1 MPHTR
6 LFDVVPE
13 NSVRFLGHDTH
24 THPVPHLIHVV
35 SGTADLVVDGAPVHL
50 DAKENLWLAADVPH
64 SAQYAPDSVVLGP
77 FLSPGTTPPVPMR
90 VLGVVPRLT
99 EIARMILGAS
109 PRTDAQIRVFRD
121 ALDEV
126 LLDLDA
132 PYFVLRM
139 PAHPVAR
146 DVARAAV
153 ASDLTLERL
162 AARRR
167 HERAPR
173 ATPVPRRDRAAVHEL
188 AGAGQT
194 QRRYQQTARG
204 RQPAGRR
211 ALRRLRLPGEP
222 AEVAEPGV
230 GSAAAP
236 AGGRPARRARDP
248 RNRRMIRFSR
258 DGDTC
263 ARVGP

>member
-109 PRTDAQIRVFRD
+109 PRTDAQIRVFRE

-132 PYFVLRM
+132 PYFALRM
-139 PAHPVAR
+139 PTHPVAR
-146 DVARAAV
+146 EVARAAV

-167 HERAPR
+167 TSVRHVQRLFRDETDLPFTNWRARAKLNVAISRLRAGDSVPAAAHYAGYASRASLLKSLSRESGVAQRLLADDPLTALETR
-173 ATPVPRRDRAAVHEL
+173 AT
-188 AGAGQT
+188 GA
-194 QRRYQQTARG
+194 
-204 RQPAGRR
+204 
-211 ALRRLRLPGEP
+211 
-222 AEVAEPGV
+222 
-230 GSAAAP
+230 
-236 AGGRPARRARDP
+236 
-248 RNRRMIRFSR
+248 
-258 DGDTC
+258 
-263 ARVGP
+263 